1 MLFFRDVQ
9 NFKSAAFIKIFKM
22 FFKENLF
29 LSNLLINVDSVIQT

>member
-1 MLFFRDVQ
+1 MICVLFFRDVQ
-9 NFKSAAFIKIFKM
+9 NFKSAAFIKI